1 MPQAPE
7 LVTLV
12 SADGL
17 RAQVPVDQAASL
29 IERGYHQETADQA
42 ASRLVQASREQT
54 YGGVGGTIAATSL
67 GALRGASMGT
77 SDALISGLGMQDDLQ
92 GFQEANPLAS
102 TVGEVG
108 GAIAASFAA
117 PESLLARTPAG
128 MAASVGSRIAR
139 LGEEGGALTRAAYS
153 TAGAAVEGAA
163 QGAGAYVSDVAL
175 GNRELSADGFMG
187 AMGKGALWGG
197 VAGGSLSVAGE
208 GLVAARRLFPK
219 QEMTREAVT
228 AAEQVAKQ
236 EISSAVQDG
245 ETLAA
250 SARDRLREIRAQHA
264 ALNVET
270 KTKLDEI
277 AVRKAQ
283 ELSDLEIR
291 AATAK
296 TQTAETRLERA
307 KNPGK
312 RTRKALEEESGASGP
327 GSVGGET
334 PPGPT
339 VTSAV
344 EPDSAATALER
355 QLSAT
360 KQGLDAGKS
369 LADLS
374 ARPTPSVANKQTHIE
389 DALNAEIAKIDPE
402 AAKLVNGLNELE
414 QSKGAIDQWLG
425 KYQGGSVSKFER
437 SQATRDYADAMRPK
451 EAGYYTR
458 LPMDSQNPGMTE
470 GGLGAARG
478 RQSVFRGTDEE
489 RKLFDAQTMSRL
501 KPEEQLAADMAIE
514 EQAARRS
521 KRIAKGATE
530 APPEGDQVQAKV
542 ETALKSKVDDIDDD
556 IGESAHAIN
565 RFEAAHAEVTEA
577 LGPIAPTSSQARA
590 QGFREAQQTAD
601 KSASQATAQTAEEI
615 ERATEIVR
623 LGGDPAH
630 AQGLR
635 GLLGKGSGVADMAK
649 DIGTAAEALRM
660 MGIDVPDP
668 KNIPVVGPLL
678 SMYLKARVLGKAF
691 GRFGGK
697 VAGTAE
703 STIAKKAAATRER
716 MYTAIDRMMEVG
728 GEVMK
733 STAWQA
739 GGPAAALA
747 HTLFTSEQPKAKPY
761 TSAGAADS
769 IGNLYLARSA
779 ELAAAS
785 RPGAIAQAVKQR
797 VRTSDPAIVD
807 AIVAAQERKL
817 SFIESKRP
825 KAAEPPIPM
834 QTRMPW
840 VPSKPEIMQWGRY
853 IEAAEDPAGV
863 IEKAANGG
871 HVSIEAV
878 ETLKTVYPT
887 LFAEAQRRI
896 LEKAMDTT
904 EPIPY
909 ARRVQLSVM
918 FDMPM
923 DGSQTPEGA
932 AFLQQTYAPPPPTPQ
947 PQAPQQTPTVTANV
961 RMSERTNPEI

>member
-7 LVTLV
+7 MVNLVNE
-12 SADGL
+12 DG
-17 RAQVPVDQAASL
+17 QVAAVPIEQAASL
-29 IERGYHQETADQA
+29 IERGYRPETQDQA
-42 ASRLVQASREQT
+42 AARLATTARNEI
-54 YGGVGGTIAATSL
+54 YGGVGGTIAATGL

-77 SDALISGLGMQDDLQ
+77 SDALIAGLGMQDDLQ

-102 TVGEVG
+102 TVGEIG
-108 GAIAASFAA
+108 GAIVSSFAA
-117 PESLLARTPAG
+117 PESLLARSPAG
-128 MAASVGSRIAR
+128 LAARAGSRIAR

-153 TAGAAVEGAA
+153 TAGAALEGAA

-219 QEMTREAVT
+219 QEMTREAVQ
-228 AAEQVAKQ
+228 AAEQLAKQ

-250 SARDRLREIRAQHA
+250 GARDRLREIRAQRA
-264 ALNVET
+264 AMDIET
-270 KTKLDEI
+270 KTKLDAI
-277 AVRKAQ
+277 AIRKAE
-283 ELSDLEIR
+283 ELASKEVR
-291 AATAK
+291 AAEAK
-296 TQTAETRLERA
+296 AQTAEAKLERA

-312 RTRKALEEESGASGP
+312 RTRKALQEEDGASAP
-327 GSVGGET
+327 GASEGVDA
-334 PPGPT
+334 PGAT
-339 VTSAV
+339 VSSAV
-344 EPDSAATALER
+344 EPDDATTLLER

-360 KQGLDAGKS
+360 KQGIDAGKS
-369 LADLS
+369 LAELS
-374 ARPTPSVANKQTHIE
+374 GSPSVANKHTHIE

-402 AAKLVNGLNELE
+402 AAQLVSGLAELE
-414 QSKGAIDQWLG
+414 QSKGALDQWLDRY
-425 KYQGGSVSKFER
+425 KGGSVSKFER
-437 SQATRDYADAMRPK
+437 NQATRDYAEAMRPK

-478 RQSVFRGTDEE
+478 RTSVWRGSEE
-489 RKLFDAQTMSRL
+489 DRLIADAETMKRL

-521 KRIAKGATE
+521 KRIAREVTE
-530 APPEGDQVQAKV
+530 APPEPDQVQARV
-542 ETALKSKVDDIDDD
+542 EHAIKSKVDSIDDD
-556 IGESAHAIN
+556 IAESADAIN
-565 RFEAAHAEVTEA
+565 RFEAAHAQVAEA
-577 LGPIAPTSSQARA
+577 LGPMAPTSAQARA
-590 QGFREAQQTAD
+590 QAFREAQTAAD
-601 KSASQATAQTAEEI
+601 QGAAKATAQTAEEI
-615 ERATEIVR
+615 ERAANVVR

-630 AQGLR
+630 ATGLR
-635 GLLGKGSGVADMAK
+635 DLLGKGKGVADMAK
-649 DIGTAAEALRM
+649 DVGTAAEALRM

-668 KNIPVVGPLL
+668 KNIPVIGPLL

-716 MYTAIDRMMEVG
+716 VYAAVDRMMETTG
-728 GEVMK
+728 KALK
-733 STAWQA
+733 STAGQA
-739 GGPAAALA
+739 GGPAAALG
-747 HTLFTSEQPKAKPY
+747 HVLFNDDVPKAKPY
-761 TSAGAADS
+761 SSQGA
-769 IGNLYLARSA
+769 IGTIAEQYLARSN
-779 ELAAAS
+779 ELAAAM
-785 RPGAIAQAVKQR
+785 RPGAIAQAVKKR
-797 VRTSDPAIVD
+797 IRTSDPAIVD

-817 SFIESKRP
+817 QFIDAKRP
-825 KAAEPPIPM
+825 KPAEPPVPM
-834 QTRMPW
+834 QIRMPW

-863 IEKAANGG
+863 LEQAANGG

-887 LFAEAQRRI
+887 LYQEAQKRI
-896 LEKAMDTT
+896 LERALDTT
-904 EPIPY
+904 DPIPY
-909 ARRVQLSVM
+909 VRRVQLSIL

-932 AFLQQTYAPPPPTPQ
+932 AFLQSTYAPPAPAPM
-947 PQAPQQTPTVTANV
+947 PQAPQQTPTVTADV
-961 RMSERTNPEI
+961 RMSERTAPET